1 MPWQGMHCRA
11 MRFSKK
17 LLKYF
22 IMEFTLKNQDA
33 TSVIL
38 SVNIQEADYSALVEK
53 QLKNFRQ
60 KANIPGFRP
69 GMVPMGL
76 IKKQYGTAVKAEE
89 INKLLQTKIFEYIRE
104 NKVDMLGEPLPIEEQ
119 QANINMVEDKEFTF
133 EFEIALAPKF
143 DAVLDK
149 NDKLA
154 YYRILPTD
162 EMVQGQV
169 NAYAQRCGEYKQVDS
184 YENGDM
190 LKGTLAESV
199 EDGVVVRE
207 AVMMPSYMKNDEQKA
222 LFAGVKVNDVVTF
235 NPSVAFDGNE
245 AELASLLKVEKGEVA
260 AHNGEFTFTVAEIT
274 RFVASELNQNVF
286 DAAFGK
292 DAVKSEEE
300 FRAKISE
307 QFEARFEVESDYKLL
322 MDVRKYLMEK
332 VGKLEFNESILRRIM
347 DTNKAEGAEAV
358 SEEDF
363 QKSLTELT
371 WHLIKEQLARKFEVK
386 VDDNDVLSVA
396 KDATRDQFAQYG
408 MANVPD
414 DLLENYAKEML
425 KQDKTREALINRA
438 VDVKL
443 IAAIKGAV
451 TLEEEKVSVE
461 DFNKKVSE
469 NA

>member
-1 MPWQGMHCRA
+1 
-11 MRFSKK
+11 
-17 LLKYF
+17 
-22 IMEFTLKNQDA
+22 MEFTLKNQDA
-33 TSVIL
+33 TSAIL

-76 IKKQYGTAVKAEE
+76 IKKQYGVAVKAEE

-104 NKVDMLGEPLPIEEQ
+104 NKIDMLGEPLPIEEQ
-119 QANINMVEDKEFTF
+119 QAGINMAEDKEFTF

-143 DAVLDK
+143 EAVLDN
-149 NDKLA
+149 NDALP
-154 YYRILPTD
+154 YYRIEPTK
-162 EMVQGQV
+162 EMIDGQA
-169 NAYAQRCGEYKQVDS
+169 NAFAQRCGEYKQVEA

-190 LKGTLAESV
+190 LKGTLTESV

-222 LFAGVKVNDVVTF
+222 LFAGSKVNDVVTF
-235 NPSVAFDGNE
+235 NPSVAFDNNE
-245 AELASLLKVEKGEVA
+245 AELASLLKVEKSEVA
-260 AHNGEFTFTVAEIT
+260 AHAGEFTFAITEIT
-274 RFVASELNQNVF
+274 RFVASEMNQNVF

-292 DAVKSEEE
+292 DVVKTEEE
-300 FRAKISE
+300 FRAKIAE
-307 QFEARFEVESDYKLL
+307 QFSTRFEVESDYKLL
-322 MDVRKYLMEK
+322 MDVRTYLMEK
-332 VGKLEFNESILRRIM
+332 VGKLELNESILRRIM
-347 DTNKAEGAEAV
+347 DMNKAEGAEAV

-363 QKSLTELT
+363 QKSLTELS
-371 WHLIKEQLARKFEVK
+371 WHLIKEQLAKKFEIK
-386 VDDNDVLSVA
+386 IDDNDVLSVA

-408 MANVPD
+408 MANVPE

-443 IAAIKGAV
+443 IQSIKAV
-451 TLEEEKVSVE
+451 ITLNEETVSVE

>member
-1 MPWQGMHCRA
+1 
-11 MRFSKK
+11 
-17 LLKYF
+17 
-22 IMEFTLKNQDA
+22 MEFTLKNQSA
-33 TSVIL
+33 ASAIL
-38 SVNIQEADYSALVEK
+38 SVNIQEADYSTLVEK

-104 NKVDMLGEPLPIEEQ
+104 NKIDMLGEPLPIESQ
-119 QANINMVEDKEFTF
+119 QAGINMAEDKDFTF

-154 YYRILPTD
+154 YYRIQPTD
-162 EMVQGQV
+162 EMIEGQV
-169 NAYAQRCGEYKQVDS
+169 NAFAQRCGEYKQVEA

-199 EDGVVVRE
+199 EEGIVVRE

-222 LFAGVKVNDVVTF
+222 LFAGSKLNDVVTF
-235 NPSVAFDGNE
+235 NPSVAFDNNE
-245 AELASLLKVEKGEVA
+245 AELASLLKVEKADVA
-260 AHNGEFTFTVAEIT
+260 AHNGEFTFTITEIT
-274 RFVASELNQNVF
+274 RFVASELNQTVF

-292 DAVKSEEE
+292 DVVTNEAD
-300 FRAKISE
+300 FRAKIAE
-307 QFEARFEVESDYKLL
+307 QFESRFEVESDYKLL
-322 MDVRKYLMEK
+322 MDVRTYLMEK
-332 VGKLEFNESILRRIM
+332 VGKLEYDEAILRRIM
-347 DTNKAEGAEAV
+347 DSNKQGEAV

-386 VDDNDVLSVA
+386 VEDNDVLDVA
-396 KDATRDQFAQYG
+396 KAATRDQFAQYG

-425 KQDKTREALINRA
+425 KQEKTREALINRA

-443 IAAIKGAV
+443 IQAIKGVV

>member
-1 MPWQGMHCRA
+1 
-11 MRFSKK
+11 
-17 LLKYF
+17 
-22 IMEFTLKNQDA
+22 MEFTLKNQDA
-33 TSVIL
+33 TSAIL
-38 SVNIQEADYSALVEK
+38 SVNIQEADYAPLVEK

-149 NDKLA
+149 GDALA
-154 YYRILPTD
+154 YYRIQPTD

-169 NAYAQRCGEYKQVDS
+169 DAFAQRCGEYKQVEA

-190 LKGTLAESV
+190 LKGTLSESV
-199 EDGVVVRE
+199 EEGIVVRE

-222 LFAGVKVNDVVTF
+222 LFAGVKLNDVVTF
-235 NPSVAFDGNE
+235 NPFTAFDGNE
-245 AELASLLKVEKGEVA
+245 AELASLLKVEKSEVA
-260 AHNGEFTFTVAEIT
+260 AHNGEFTFTVTEIT
-274 RFVASELNQNVF
+274 RFVASEINQNVF

-300 FRAKISE
+300 FRAKIAE

-322 MDVRKYLMEK
+322 MDVREYLMNK
-332 VGKLEFNESILRRIM
+332 VGKLEFNEAILRRIM
-347 DTNKAEGAEAV
+347 DSNKAEGETV

-363 QKSLTELT
+363 QKSLTELR
-371 WHLIKEQLARKFEVK
+371 WHLVKEQLAKKFEIK
-386 VDDNDVLSVA
+386 IDDNDVLGVA
-396 KDATRDQFAQYG
+396 KAATRDQFAQYG
-408 MANVPD
+408 MANVPE

-425 KQDKTREALINRA
+425 KQEKTREALINRA

-443 IAAIKGAV
+443 IQAIKAAI
-451 TLEEEKVSVE
+451 TLNEEKISVE
-461 DFNKKVSE
+461 EFNKKVSE

>member
-1 MPWQGMHCRA
+1 
-11 MRFSKK
+11 
-17 LLKYF
+17 
-22 IMEFTLKNQDA
+22 MEFTLKNQSA
-33 TSVIL
+33 SSAIL

-60 KANIPGFRP
+60 KANVPGFRP

-76 IKKQYGTAVKAEE
+76 VKKQYGTAVKAEE

-104 NKVDMLGEPLPIEEQ
+104 NKIDMLGEPLPIESQ
-119 QANINMVEDKEFTF
+119 QAGINMAEDKEFTF

-143 DAVLDK
+143 EAVLDN

-154 YYRILPTD
+154 YYRIQPTE
-162 EMVQGQV
+162 EMINGQV
-169 NAYAQRCGEYKQVDS
+169 NAFAQRCGEYKQVES

-199 EDGVVVRE
+199 EGGIVVRE
-207 AVMMPSYMKNDEQKA
+207 AVMMPSYMKNDDQKA
-222 LFAGVKVNDVVTF
+222 LFAGSKVNDVVTF
-235 NPSVAFDGNE
+235 NPCVAFDNNE

-260 AHNGEFTFTVAEIT
+260 AHNGEFTFTITEIT
-274 RFVASELNQNVF
+274 RFVASELNQTVF

-292 DAVKSEEE
+292 DVVTNEAD
-300 FRAKISE
+300 FRAKIAE

-322 MDVRKYLMEK
+322 MDVRTYLMEK
-332 VGKLEFNESILRRIM
+332 VGKLEYDEAILRRIM
-347 DTNKAEGAEAV
+347 DGSKQPGETV
-358 SEEDF
+358 SEEEF

-371 WHLIKEQLARKFEVK
+371 WHLIKEQLARKFEIK
-386 VDDNDVLSVA
+386 VDDNDVLDVA
-396 KDATRDQFAQYG
+396 KAATRDQFAQYG
-408 MANVPD
+408 MANVPE

-443 IAAIKGAV
+443 INAIKGVV

>member
-1 MPWQGMHCRA
+1 
-11 MRFSKK
+11 
-17 LLKYF
+17 
-22 IMEFTLKNQDA
+22 MEFTLKNQGA
-33 TSVIL
+33 TSAIL

-104 NKVDMLGEPLPIEEQ
+104 NKVDMLGEPLPIEAQ
-119 QANINMVEDKEFTF
+119 QAGINMAEDKEFTF

-154 YYRILPTD
+154 YYRIQPTD
-162 EMVQGQV
+162 EMIEGQV
-169 NAYAQRCGEYKQVDS
+169 KAYAQRCGEYKQVDA

-190 LKGTLAESV
+190 LKGTITEAV
-199 EDGVVVRE
+199 EAGVVVRD

-222 LFAGVKVNDVVTF
+222 LFDGVKVNDVVTF
-235 NPSVAFDGNE
+235 NPYVAFDGNE
-245 AELASLLKVEKGEVA
+245 AELASLLKVEKNEVA
-260 AHNGEFTFTVAEIT
+260 AHNGEFTFAVSEIT

-300 FRAKISE
+300 FRARISE

-322 MDVRKYLMEK
+322 MDVRAYLMEK
-332 VGKLEFNESILRRIM
+332 VGKLEFNEEILRRIM
-347 DTNKAEGAEAV
+347 DSNKADGAEAV

-363 QKSLTELT
+363 QKSLTELS
-371 WHLIKEQLARKFEVK
+371 WHLVKEQLAKKFEVK

-425 KQDKTREALINRA
+425 KQEKTREALINRA

-443 IAAIKGAV
+443 IKAVKAAV
-451 TLEEEKVSVE
+451 TLNEEKISVE

>member
-1 MPWQGMHCRA
+1 MWH
-11 MRFSKK
+11 
-17 LLKYF
+17 LLTLDKELFKYF
-22 IMEFTLKNQDA
+22 KMEFTLKNQSA
-33 TSVIL
+33 ASAIL

-60 KANIPGFRP
+60 KANVPGFRP

-104 NKVDMLGEPLPIEEQ
+104 NKIDMLGEPLPIESQ
-119 QANINMVEDKEFTF
+119 QAGINMAEDKEFTF
-133 EFEIALAPKF
+133 EFEIALTPKF

-154 YYRILPTD
+154 YYRIQPTD
-162 EMVQGQV
+162 EMIEGQV
-169 NAYAQRCGEYKQVDS
+169 NAFAQRCGEYKQVEA

-199 EDGVVVRE
+199 EEGIVVRE

-222 LFAGVKVNDVVTF
+222 LFAGSKLNDVVTF
-235 NPSVAFDGNE
+235 NPSVAFDNNE

-260 AHNGEFTFTVAEIT
+260 AHNGEFTFTITEIT
-274 RFVASELNQNVF
+274 RFVASELNQTVF

-292 DAVKSEEE
+292 DVVTNEAD
-300 FRAKISE
+300 FRAKIAE
-307 QFEARFEVESDYKLL
+307 QFESRFEVESDYKLL
-322 MDVRKYLMEK
+322 MDVRTYLMEK
-332 VGKLEFNESILRRIM
+332 VGKLEYDESILRRIM
-347 DTNKAEGAEAV
+347 DGSKQGETV

-386 VDDNDVLSVA
+386 VEDNDVLDVA
-396 KDATRDQFAQYG
+396 KAATRDQFAQYG

-425 KQDKTREALINRA
+425 KQEKTREALINRA

-443 IAAIKGAV
+443 IQAIKGVV

-469 NA
+469 ND

>member
-1 MPWQGMHCRA
+1 MWHHVT
-11 MRFSKK
+11 FDKE
-17 LLKYF
+17 LFKYF
-22 IMEFTLKNQDA
+22 KMEFTLKNQSA
-33 TSVIL
+33 ASAIL

-104 NKVDMLGEPLPIEEQ
+104 NKIDMLGEPLPIEEQ

-154 YYRILPTD
+154 YYRIQPTD
-162 EMVQGQV
+162 EMIQGQV
-169 NAYAQRCGEYKQVDS
+169 NAFAQRCGEYKQVES

-190 LKGTLAESV
+190 LKGTLTESV
-199 EDGVVVRE
+199 EDGIVVRE

-222 LFAGVKVNDVVTF
+222 LFEGSKLNDVVTF
-235 NPSVAFDGNE
+235 NPFTAFAGNE

-260 AHNGEFTFTVAEIT
+260 AHNGEFTFTISEIT
-274 RFVASELNQNVF
+274 RFVASEINQNVF

-300 FRAKISE
+300 FRAKIAQ
-307 QFEARFEVESDYKLL
+307 QFEERFEVESDYKLL
-322 MDVRKYLMEK
+322 MDVRDYLMEK
-332 VGKLEFNESILRRIM
+332 VGKLEFNEAILRRIM
-347 DTNKAEGAEAV
+347 DSNKAEGETV

-363 QKSLTELT
+363 QKSLTELS
-371 WHLIKEQLARKFEVK
+371 WHLIKEQLAKKFEIK
-386 VDDNDVLSVA
+386 IDDNDVLSVA

-408 MANVPD
+408 MANVPE

-443 IAAIKGAV
+443 IQSIKSVV
-451 TLEEEKVSVE
+451 TLNEETVSVE

>member
-1 MPWQGMHCRA
+1 
-11 MRFSKK
+11 
-17 LLKYF
+17 
-22 IMEFTLKNQDA
+22 MEFTLNNQGA
-33 TSVIL
+33 TSAIL
-38 SVNIQEADYSALVEK
+38 SVTIQEADYSALVEK

-104 NKVDMLGEPLPIEEQ
+104 NKVDMLGEPLPIEAQ
-119 QANINMVEDKEFTF
+119 QAGINMAEDKDFTF

-154 YYRILPTD
+154 YYRIQPTD
-162 EMVQGQV
+162 EMIEGQV
-169 NAYAQRCGEYKQVDS
+169 NAFAQRCGEYKQVES

-190 LKGTLAESV
+190 LKGTLTESV

-222 LFAGVKVNDVVTF
+222 LFAGAKVNDVITF

-245 AELASLLKVEKGEVA
+245 AELSSLLKVEKSEVA
-260 AHNGEFTFTVAEIT
+260 AHNGEFTYAVTEIT

-292 DAVKSEEE
+292 DVVTNEAD
-300 FRAKISE
+300 FRAKIAE
-307 QFEARFEVESDYKLL
+307 QFESRFEVESDYKLL
-322 MDVRKYLMEK
+322 MDVRAYLMEK
-332 VGKLEFNESILRRIM
+332 VGKLEFNEDILRRIM
-347 DTNKAEGAEAV
+347 DSNKADGAEAV

-363 QKSLTELT
+363 QKSLTELR
-371 WHLIKEQLARKFEVK
+371 WHLIKEQLAKKFEVK
-386 VDDNDVLSVA
+386 IDDNDGLGVA

-408 MANVPD
+408 MANVPE

-443 IAAIKGAV
+443 IKAIKDTV
-451 TLEEEKVSVE
+451 TLNEEKISVE

>member
-1 MPWQGMHCRA
+1 
-11 MRFSKK
+11 
-17 LLKYF
+17 
-22 IMEFTLKNQDA
+22 MEFTLKNQDA
-33 TSVIL
+33 TSAIL
-38 SVNIQEADYSALVEK
+38 SVNIQEADYAALVEK

-60 KANIPGFRP
+60 KANVPGFRP

-104 NKVDMLGEPLPIEEQ
+104 NKIDMLGEPLPIEEQ
-119 QANINMVEDKEFTF
+119 QANINMVDDKDFTF

-149 NDKLA
+149 NDALA
-154 YYRILPTD
+154 YYKIQPTD

-169 NAYAQRCGEYKQVDS
+169 DAFAQRCGEYKQVES

-190 LKGTLAESV
+190 LKGTLTEAV
-199 EDGVVVRE
+199 ENGVVVRE
-207 AVMMPSYMKNDEQKA
+207 AVMMPSYMKNDDQKA
-222 LFAGVKVNDVVTF
+222 LFAGSKVNDVVTF
-235 NPSVAFDGNE
+235 NPFTAFDGNE
-245 AELASLLKVEKGEVA
+245 AELASLLKVEKSEVA
-260 AHNGEFTFTVAEIT
+260 AHNGEFTFAISEIT
-274 RFVASELNQNVF
+274 RFVASEVNQNVF

-300 FRAKISE
+300 FRAKIAE

-322 MDVRKYLMEK
+322 MDVRDYLMNK
-332 VGKLEFNESILRRIM
+332 VGKLEFNEAILRRIM
-347 DTNKAEGAEAV
+347 DSNKAEGEVV

-363 QKSLTELT
+363 QKSLTELR
-371 WHLIKEQLARKFEVK
+371 WHLVKEQLAKKFEIK
-386 VDDNDVLSVA
+386 IDDNDVLNVA
-396 KDATRDQFAQYG
+396 KGATRDQFAQYG
-408 MANVPD
+408 MANVPE

-425 KQDKTREALINRA
+425 KQEKTREALINRA

-443 IAAIKGAV
+443 IQGVKAAI
-451 TLEEEKVSVE
+451 TLNEEKVSVE
-461 DFNKKVSE
+461 DLNKKVSE

>member
-1 MPWQGMHCRA
+1 
-11 MRFSKK
+11 
-17 LLKYF
+17 
-22 IMEFTLKNQDA
+22 MEFTLKTQDA
-33 TSVIL
+33 TSAIL

-104 NKVDMLGEPLPIEEQ
+104 NKVDMLGEPLPIEAQ
-119 QANINMVEDKEFTF
+119 QAGINMAEDKEFTF

-149 NDKLA
+149 NDSLP
-154 YYRILPTD
+154 YYRIQPTE
-162 EMVQGQV
+162 EMIEGQV
-169 NAYAQRCGEYKQVDS
+169 NAFAQRCGEYKQVES

-190 LKGTLAESV
+190 LKGTLTEAV
-199 EDGVVVRE
+199 EGGVVVRE
-207 AVMMPSYMKNDEQKA
+207 AVMMPSYMKNDDQKA
-222 LFAGVKVNDVVTF
+222 LFAGAKVNDVVTF
-235 NPSVAFDGNE
+235 NPFTAYDGNE

-260 AHNGEFTFTVAEIT
+260 AHNGEFTYAVTEIT

-286 DAAFGK
+286 DSAFGK

-300 FRAKISE
+300 FRAKIAE
-307 QFEARFEVESDYKLL
+307 QFAARFEVESDYKLL
-322 MDVRKYLMEK
+322 MDVRAYLMEK
-332 VGKLEFNESILRRIM
+332 LGKFEFNESILRRIM
-347 DTNKAEGAEAV
+347 DSNKAEGAEAV

-363 QKSLTELT
+363 QKSLTELS
-371 WHLIKEQLARKFEVK
+371 WHLIKEQLAKKHEIK
-386 VDDNDVLSVA
+386 IDDNDVLSVA

-425 KQDKTREALINRA
+425 KQEKTREALINRA

-443 IAAIKGAV
+443 IASVKGAI
-451 TLEEEKVSVE
+451 TLAEENISVE

>member
-1 MPWQGMHCRA
+1 
-11 MRFSKK
+11 
-17 LLKYF
+17 
-22 IMEFTLKNQDA
+22 MEITLKNQDA
-33 TSVIL
+33 TSARLVV
-38 SVNIQEADYSALVEK
+38 SIQEADYSALVEK

-104 NKVDMLGEPLPIEEQ
+104 NKIDMLGEPLPIEEQ

-154 YYRILPTD
+154 YYRIQPTD
-162 EMVQGQV
+162 EMIQGQV
-169 NAYAQRCGEYKQVDS
+169 NAFAQRCGEYKQVES

-190 LKGTLAESV
+190 LKGTLTESV
-199 EDGVVVRE
+199 EGGIVVRE

-222 LFAGVKVNDVVTF
+222 LFEGSKLNDVVTF
-235 NPSVAFDGNE
+235 NPFTAFAGNE

-260 AHNGEFTFTVAEIT
+260 AHNGEFTFTVSEIT
-274 RFVASELNQNVF
+274 RFVASEVNQNVF

-300 FRAKISE
+300 FRAKIAQ
-307 QFEARFEVESDYKLL
+307 QFEERFEVESDYKLL
-322 MDVRKYLMEK
+322 MDVRDYLMEK
-332 VGKLEFNESILRRIM
+332 VGKLEFNEAILRRIM
-347 DTNKAEGAEAV
+347 DSNKAEGETV

-363 QKSLTELT
+363 QKSLTELR
-371 WHLIKEQLARKFEVK
+371 WHLVKEQLAKKFEIK
-386 VDDNDVLSVA
+386 IDDNDVLNVA
-396 KDATRDQFAQYG
+396 KGATRDQFAQYG
-408 MANVPD
+408 MANVPE

-425 KQDKTREALINRA
+425 KQEKTREALINRA

-443 IAAIKGAV
+443 IQGIKAAI
-451 TLEEEKVSVE
+451 TLNEEKISVE
-461 DFNKKVSE
+461 EFNKKVSE

>member
-1 MPWQGMHCRA
+1 
-11 MRFSKK
+11 
-17 LLKYF
+17 
-22 IMEFTLKNQDA
+22 MEFTLKNQDA
-33 TSVIL
+33 TSAIL

-104 NKVDMLGEPLPIEEQ
+104 NKIDMLGEPLPIEEQ
-119 QANINMVEDKEFTF
+119 QANINMADDKEFTF

-149 NDKLA
+149 NDALA
-154 YYRILPTD
+154 YYRIQPTD
-162 EMVQGQV
+162 EMIQSQV
-169 NAYAQRCGEYKQVDS
+169 DAFAQRCGEYKQVES
-184 YENGDM
+184 CENGDM
-190 LKGTLAESV
+190 LKGTLTEAV
-199 EDGVVVRE
+199 ENGVVVRE
-207 AVMMPSYMKNDEQKA
+207 AVMMPAYMKNEEQKA
-222 LFAGVKVNDVVTF
+222 LFAGAKVNDVVTF
-235 NPSVAFDGNE
+235 NPFTAFDGNE
-245 AELASLLKVEKGEVA
+245 AELASLLKVEKSEVA
-260 AHNGEFTFTVAEIT
+260 AHNGEFTFAITEIT
-274 RFVASELNQNVF
+274 RFDASEVNQNVS

-300 FRAKISE
+300 FRAKIAE

-322 MDVRKYLMEK
+322 MDVRDYLMNK
-332 VGKLEFNESILRRIM
+332 VGKLEFNEAILRRIM
-347 DTNKAEGAEAV
+347 DANKAEGEVV
-358 SEEDF
+358 SEDEF
-363 QKSLTELT
+363 QKSLTELR
-371 WHLIKEQLARKFEVK
+371 WHLVKEQLAKKFEVK
-386 VDDNDVLSVA
+386 IDDNDVLNVA
-396 KDATRDQFAQYG
+396 KGATRDQFAQYG
-408 MANVPD
+408 MANVPE

-425 KQDKTREALINRA
+425 KQEKTREALINRA

-443 IAAIKGAV
+443 IQAIKAAV
-451 TLEEEKVSVE
+451 TLNEEKISVE

>member
-1 MPWQGMHCRA
+1 
-11 MRFSKK
+11 
-17 LLKYF
+17 
-22 IMEFTLKNQDA
+22 MEFTLKNQGA
-33 TSVIL
+33 TSAIL

-76 IKKQYGTAVKAEE
+76 IKKQYGVAVKAEE

-104 NKVDMLGEPLPIEEQ
+104 NKVDMLGEPLPIEAQ
-119 QANINMVEDKEFTF
+119 QAGINMAEDKDFTF

-154 YYRILPTD
+154 YYRIQPTD
-162 EMVQGQV
+162 EMIEGQV
-169 NAYAQRCGEYKQVDS
+169 NAFAQRCGEYKQVEA

-190 LKGTLAESV
+190 LKGTLTESV
-199 EDGVVVRE
+199 DGGVVVRE

-245 AELASLLKVEKGEVA
+245 AELASLLKVEKSEVA
-260 AHNGEFTFTVAEIT
+260 AHNGEFTFAVAEIT

-286 DAAFGK
+286 DSAFGK

-300 FRAKISE
+300 FRAKIAE
-307 QFEARFEVESDYKLL
+307 QFESRFEVESDYKLL

-332 VGKLEFNESILRRIM
+332 VGKLEFNEDILRRIM
-347 DTNKAEGAEAV
+347 DSNKSDGAEAV

-363 QKSLTELT
+363 QKSLTELS
-371 WHLIKEQLARKFEVK
+371 WHLIKEQLAKKFEVK
-386 VDDNDVLSVA
+386 IDDNDVLGVA

-408 MANVPD
+408 MANVPE

-443 IAAIKGAV
+443 IKAVKDTV
-451 TLEEEKVSVE
+451 TLEEEKISVE

>member
-1 MPWQGMHCRA
+1 
-11 MRFSKK
+11 
-17 LLKYF
+17 
-22 IMEFTLKNQDA
+22 MEFTLKNQDA
-33 TSVIL
+33 TSAIL

-104 NKVDMLGEPLPIEEQ
+104 NKVDMLGEPLPIESQ
-119 QANINMVEDKEFTF
+119 QAGINMAEDKEFTF

-143 DAVLDK
+143 DAVLDN
-149 NDKLA
+149 NDKLP
-154 YYRILPTD
+154 YYRIQPTD
-162 EMVQGQV
+162 EMIEGQV
-169 NAYAQRCGEYKQVDS
+169 NAFAQRCGEYKQVEA

-190 LKGTLAESV
+190 LKGTLTEAV
-199 EDGVVVRE
+199 EDGVVVRD
-207 AVMMPSYMKNDEQKA
+207 AVMMPSYMKNDDQKA
-222 LFAGVKVNDVVTF
+222 LFAGAKVNDVVTF
-235 NPSVAFDGNE
+235 NPSVAFDNNE
-245 AELASLLKVEKGEVA
+245 AELSSLLKVEKSEVA
-260 AHNGEFTFTVAEIT
+260 SHNGEFTFAVTEIT
-274 RFVASELNQNVF
+274 RFVASELNQTVF

-292 DAVKSEEE
+292 DVVTNEAD
-300 FRAKISE
+300 FRAKIAE
-307 QFEARFEVESDYKLL
+307 QFESRFEVESDYKLL
-322 MDVRKYLMEK
+322 MDVRAYLTEK
-332 VGKLEFNESILRRIM
+332 LGKFEYNESILRRVM
-347 DTNKAEGAEAV
+347 EGNRAEGAEAV
-358 SEEDF
+358 SDEDF

-371 WHLIKEQLARKFEVK
+371 WHLIKEQLARKFEIK
-386 VDDNDVLSVA
+386 IDDNDVLDVA
-396 KDATRDQFAQYG
+396 KAATRDQFAQYG

-443 IAAIKGAV
+443 IQSIKGVV
-451 TLEEEKVSVE
+451 TLAEEKVSVE

>member
-1 MPWQGMHCRA
+1 
-11 MRFSKK
+11 
-17 LLKYF
+17 
-22 IMEFTLKNQDA
+22 MEFTLKNQDA
-33 TSVIL
+33 TSAIL
-38 SVNIQEADYSALVEK
+38 SVNIQEADYAALVEK

-104 NKVDMLGEPLPIEEQ
+104 NKIDMLGEPLPIEEQ

-149 NDKLA
+149 NDTLA
-154 YYRILPTD
+154 YYKIQPTD

-169 NAYAQRCGEYKQVDS
+169 DAYAQRCGEYKQVES

-190 LKGTLAESV
+190 LKRTLTEAV
-199 EDGVVVRE
+199 ENGVVVRE
-207 AVMMPSYMKNDEQKA
+207 AVMMPAYMKNDEQKA
-222 LFAGVKVNDVVTF
+222 LFAGSKVNDVVTF
-235 NPSVAFDGNE
+235 NPFTAFDGNE

-260 AHNGEFTFTVAEIT
+260 AHNGEFTFAISEIT
-274 RFVASELNQNVF
+274 RFVASEVNQNVF

-300 FRAKISE
+300 FRAKIAE

-322 MDVRKYLMEK
+322 MDVRDYLMNK
-332 VGKLEFNESILRRIM
+332 VGKLEFNEAILRRIM
-347 DTNKAEGAEAV
+347 DSNKAEGETV

-363 QKSLTELT
+363 QKSLTELR
-371 WHLIKEQLARKFEVK
+371 WHLVKEQLAKKFEVK
-386 VDDNDVLSVA
+386 IDDNDVLEVA
-396 KDATRDQFAQYG
+396 KGATRDQFAQYG
-408 MANVPD
+408 MANVPE

-425 KQDKTREALINRA
+425 KQEKTREALINRA

-443 IAAIKGAV
+443 IQGIKAAI
-451 TLEEEKVSVE
+451 TLNEEKVSVE

>member
-1 MPWQGMHCRA
+1 
-11 MRFSKK
+11 
-17 LLKYF
+17 
-22 IMEFTLKNQDA
+22 MEFTLKNQDA
-33 TSVIL
+33 TSAIL
-38 SVNIQEADYSALVEK
+38 SVNIQEADYAALVEK

-60 KANIPGFRP
+60 KANVPGFRP

-104 NKVDMLGEPLPIEEQ
+104 NKIDMLGEPLPIEEQ
-119 QANINMVEDKEFTF
+119 QANINMVDDKDFTF

-149 NDKLA
+149 NDALA
-154 YYRILPTD
+154 YYKIQPTD

-169 NAYAQRCGEYKQVDS
+169 DAFAQRCGEYKQVES

-190 LKGTLAESV
+190 LKGTLTEAV
-199 EDGVVVRE
+199 ENGVVVRE
-207 AVMMPSYMKNDEQKA
+207 AVMMPSYMKNEDQKA
-222 LFAGVKVNDVVTF
+222 LFAGSKVNDVVTF
-235 NPSVAFDGNE
+235 NPFTAFDGNE
-245 AELASLLKVEKGEVA
+245 AELASLLKVEKSEVA
-260 AHNGEFTFTVAEIT
+260 AHNGEFTFAISEIT
-274 RFVASELNQNVF
+274 RFVASEVNQNVF

-300 FRAKISE
+300 FRAKIAE

-322 MDVRKYLMEK
+322 MDVRDYLMNK
-332 VGKLEFNESILRRIM
+332 IGKLEFNEAILRRIM
-347 DTNKAEGAEAV
+347 DSNKAEGEVV

-363 QKSLTELT
+363 QKSLTELR
-371 WHLIKEQLARKFEVK
+371 WHLVKEQLAKKFEIK
-386 VDDNDVLSVA
+386 IDDNDVLNVA
-396 KDATRDQFAQYG
+396 KGATRDQFAQYG
-408 MANVPD
+408 MANVPE

-425 KQDKTREALINRA
+425 KQEKTREALINRA

-443 IAAIKGAV
+443 IQGIKAAI
-451 TLEEEKVSVE
+451 TLNEEKVSVE

>member
-1 MPWQGMHCRA
+1 MWH
-11 MRFSKK
+11 
-17 LLKYF
+17 LLTLDKELFKYF
-22 IMEFTLKNQDA
+22 KMEFTLKNQSA
-33 TSVIL
+33 ASAIL

-60 KANIPGFRP
+60 KANVPGFRP

-104 NKVDMLGEPLPIEEQ
+104 NKIDMLGEPLPIESQ
-119 QANINMVEDKEFTF
+119 QAGINMAEDKEFTF

-154 YYRILPTD
+154 YYRIQPTD
-162 EMVQGQV
+162 EMIEGQV
-169 NAYAQRCGEYKQVDS
+169 NAFAQRCGEYKQVEA

-199 EDGVVVRE
+199 EEGIVVRE

-222 LFAGVKVNDVVTF
+222 LFAGSKLNDVVTF
-235 NPSVAFDGNE
+235 NPSVAFDNNE

-260 AHNGEFTFTVAEIT
+260 AHNGEFTFTITEIT
-274 RFVASELNQNVF
+274 RFVASELNQTVF

-292 DAVKSEEE
+292 DVVTNEADFRVKI
-300 FRAKISE
+300 AE
-307 QFEARFEVESDYKLL
+307 QFESRFEVESDYKLL
-322 MDVRKYLMEK
+322 MDVRTYLMEK
-332 VGKLEFNESILRRIM
+332 VGKLEYDESILRRIM
-347 DTNKAEGAEAV
+347 DGSKQGETV

-386 VDDNDVLSVA
+386 VEDNDVLDVA
-396 KDATRDQFAQYG
+396 KAATRDQFAQYG

-425 KQDKTREALINRA
+425 KQEKTREALINRA

-443 IAAIKGAV
+443 IQAIKGVV

>member
-1 MPWQGMHCRA
+1 
-11 MRFSKK
+11 
-17 LLKYF
+17 
-22 IMEFTLKNQDA
+22 MEFTLKNQSA
-33 TSVIL
+33 SSAIL

-60 KANIPGFRP
+60 KANVPGFRP

-76 IKKQYGTAVKAEE
+76 VKKQYGTAVKAEE

-104 NKVDMLGEPLPIEEQ
+104 NKIDMLGEPLPIESQ
-119 QANINMVEDKEFTF
+119 QAGINMAEDKEFTF

-143 DAVLDK
+143 EAVLDN

-154 YYRILPTD
+154 YYRIQPTE
-162 EMVQGQV
+162 EMINGQV
-169 NAYAQRCGEYKQVDS
+169 NAFAQRCGEYKQVES

-199 EDGVVVRE
+199 EGGIVVRE
-207 AVMMPSYMKNDEQKA
+207 AVMMPSYMKNDDQKA
-222 LFAGVKVNDVVTF
+222 LFAGSKVNDVVTF
-235 NPSVAFDGNE
+235 NPCVAFDNNE

-260 AHNGEFTFTVAEIT
+260 AHNGEFTFTITEIT
-274 RFVASELNQNVF
+274 RFVASELNQTVF

-292 DAVKSEEE
+292 DVVTNEAD
-300 FRAKISE
+300 FRAKIAE

-322 MDVRKYLMEK
+322 MDVRTYLMEK
-332 VGKLEFNESILRRIM
+332 VGKLEYDEAILRRIM
-347 DTNKAEGAEAV
+347 DGSKQPGETV
-358 SEEDF
+358 SEEEF

-371 WHLIKEQLARKFEVK
+371 WHLIKEQLARKFEIK
-386 VDDNDVLSVA
+386 VDDNDVLDVSKA
-396 KDATRDQFAQYG
+396 ATRDQFAQYG
-408 MANVPD
+408 MANVPE

-443 IAAIKGAV
+443 INAIKGVV

>member
-1 MPWQGMHCRA
+1 
-11 MRFSKK
+11 
-17 LLKYF
+17 
-22 IMEFTLKNQDA
+22 MEFTLKNQDA
-33 TSVIL
+33 TSAIL

-53 QLKNFRQ
+53 QLKNYRQ

-76 IKKQYGTAVKAEE
+76 IKKQYGVAVKAEE
-89 INKLLQTKIFEYIRE
+89 INKLLQTKIFEYIKE

-119 QANINMVEDKEFTF
+119 QAGINMAEDKEFTF

-143 DAVLDK
+143 EAVLDN
-149 NDKLA
+149 NDALP
-154 YYRILPTD
+154 YYRIEPTK
-162 EMVQGQV
+162 EMIDGQA
-169 NAYAQRCGEYKQVDS
+169 NAFAQRCGEYKQVEA

-190 LKGTLAESV
+190 LKGTLTESV
-199 EDGVVVRE
+199 EEGVVVRE

-222 LFAGVKVNDVVTF
+222 LFAGSKVNDVVTF
-235 NPSVAFDGNE
+235 NPSVAFDNNE
-245 AELASLLKVEKGEVA
+245 AELASLLKVEKSEVA
-260 AHNGEFTFTVAEIT
+260 AHAGEFTFAITEIT
-274 RFVASELNQNVF
+274 RFVASEMNQNVF

-292 DAVKSEEE
+292 DVVKTEEE
-300 FRAKISE
+300 FRAKIAE
-307 QFEARFEVESDYKLL
+307 QFSTRFEVESDYKLL
-322 MDVRKYLMEK
+322 MDVRTYLMEK

-347 DTNKAEGAEAV
+347 DMNKAEGAEAV

-363 QKSLTELT
+363 QKSLTELS
-371 WHLIKEQLARKFEVK
+371 WHLIKEQLAKKFEIK
-386 VDDNDVLSVA
+386 IDDNDVLSVA

-408 MANVPD
+408 MANVPE

-443 IAAIKGAV
+443 IQSIKAV
-451 TLEEEKVSVE
+451 ITLNEETVSVE

>member
-1 MPWQGMHCRA
+1 
-11 MRFSKK
+11 
-17 LLKYF
+17 
-22 IMEFTLKNQDA
+22 MEFTLKNQNA
-33 TSVIL
+33 TSAIL
-38 SVNIQEADYSALVEK
+38 SVTIQEADYSALVEK

-60 KANIPGFRP
+60 KANVPGFRP

-104 NKVDMLGEPLPIEEQ
+104 NKIDMLGEPLPIEEQ
-119 QANINMVEDKEFTF
+119 QAGINMADDKDFTF

-149 NDKLA
+149 NDKLP
-154 YYRILPTD
+154 YYRIQPTE
-162 EMVQGQV
+162 EMVEGQV
-169 NAYAQRCGEYKQVDS
+169 NAFAQRCGEYKQVDACQD
-184 YENGDM
+184 GDM
-190 LKGTLAESV
+190 LKGTLTESV
-199 EDGVVVRE
+199 ENGIVVRE
-207 AVMMPSYMKNDEQKA
+207 AVMMPAYMKNDEQKA
-222 LFAGVKVNDVVTF
+222 LFNGAKVDDVVTF
-235 NPSVAFDGNE
+235 NPSVAFANNE
-245 AELASLLKVEKGEVA
+245 AELSSLLKVEKGEVA
-260 AHNGEFTFTVAEIT
+260 AHAGDFTFAITEIT
-274 RFVASELNQNVF
+274 RFVASELNQAVF

-292 DAVKSEEE
+292 DVVTNEAD

-322 MDVRKYLMEK
+322 MDVRTYLMDK
-332 VGKLEFNESILRRIM
+332 LGKFEYDEAILRRIM
-347 DTNKAEGAEAV
+347 EGNKAGEAV

-371 WHLIKEQLARKFEVK
+371 WHLIKEQLAKKFEVK
-386 VDDNDVLSVA
+386 IDDNDVLAVA

-408 MANVPD
+408 MANVPE

-425 KQDKTREALINRA
+425 KQEKTREALINRA

-443 IAAIKGAV
+443 IQGIKGAV
-451 TLEEEKVSVE
+451 TLDEEKVSVE

>member
-1 MPWQGMHCRA
+1 
-11 MRFSKK
+11 
-17 LLKYF
+17 
-22 IMEFTLKNQDA
+22 MEFTLKNQDA
-33 TSVIL
+33 TSAIL
-38 SVNIQEADYSALVEK
+38 SVNIQEADYAALVEK

-60 KANIPGFRP
+60 KASIPGFRP

-104 NKVDMLGEPLPIEEQ
+104 NKIDMLGEPLPIEAQ
-119 QANINMVEDKEFTF
+119 QANINMAEDKEFTF

-149 NDKLA
+149 NDALA
-154 YYRILPTD
+154 YYKIQPTD
-162 EMVQGQV
+162 EMIQGQV
-169 NAYAQRCGEYKQVDS
+169 NAFAQRCGEYKQVEA

-190 LKGTLAESV
+190 LKGTLTESV
-199 EDGVVVRE
+199 ENGVVVRE
-207 AVMMPSYMKNDEQKA
+207 AVMMPSYMKNDDQKA
-222 LFAGVKVNDVVTF
+222 LFAGSKLNDIVTF
-235 NPSVAFDGNE
+235 NPFTAFDGNE
-245 AELASLLKVEKGEVA
+245 AELASLLKVEKNEVA
-260 AHNGEFTFTVAEIT
+260 AHNGEFTFAISEIT
-274 RFVASELNQNVF
+274 RFVASEINQDVF

-300 FRAKISE
+300 FRAKIAE

-322 MDVRKYLMEK
+322 MDVRDYLMNK
-332 VGKLEFNESILRRIM
+332 VGKLEFNEAILRRIM
-347 DTNKAEGAEAV
+347 DSNQPEGAAV

-363 QKSLTELT
+363 QKSLTELR
-371 WHLIKEQLARKFEVK
+371 WHLVKEQLAKKFEVK
-386 VDDNDVLSVA
+386 IDDNDVLEVA
-396 KDATRDQFAQYG
+396 KGATRDQFAQYG

-425 KQDKTREALINRA
+425 KQEKTREALINRA

-443 IAAIKGAV
+443 IQSIKAAI
-451 TLEEEKVSVE
+451 TLNEEKVSVE

>member
-1 MPWQGMHCRA
+1 
-11 MRFSKK
+11 
-17 LLKYF
+17 
-22 IMEFTLKNQDA
+22 MEFTLKNQDA
-33 TSVIL
+33 TSAIL

-119 QANINMVEDKEFTF
+119 QANINMVEDKDFTF

-149 NDKLA
+149 NDTLA
-154 YYRILPTD
+154 YYRIQPTD
-162 EMVQGQV
+162 EMIEGQV
-169 NAYAQRCGEYKQVDS
+169 NAFAQRCGEYKQVEA

-207 AVMMPSYMKNDEQKA
+207 AVMMPSYMKNDDQKA
-222 LFAGVKVNDVVTF
+222 LFAGAKVNDVVTF
-235 NPSVAFDGNE
+235 NPSVAFDNNE
-245 AELASLLKVEKGEVA
+245 AELASLLKVEKSEVS
-260 AHNGEFTFTVAEIT
+260 AHNGEFTFAITEIT

-292 DAVKSEEE
+292 DVVTNEAD
-300 FRAKISE
+300 FRAKIAE

-322 MDVRKYLMEK
+322 MDVRSYLMEK

-347 DTNKAEGAEAV
+347 DTNKGEETV

-371 WHLIKEQLARKFEVK
+371 WHLIKEQLAKKYEIK
-386 VDDNDVLSVA
+386 IDDNDVLSVA

-443 IAAIKGAV
+443 IQSIKNAV
-451 TLEEEKVSVE
+451 TLNEEKVSVE